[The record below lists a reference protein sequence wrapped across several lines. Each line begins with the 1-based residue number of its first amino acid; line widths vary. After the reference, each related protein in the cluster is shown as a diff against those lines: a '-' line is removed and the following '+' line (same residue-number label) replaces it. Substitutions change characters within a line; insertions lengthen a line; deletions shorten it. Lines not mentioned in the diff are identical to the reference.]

1 VSLPLIIAAELPGA
15 GGGLAAAASVAVVL
29 AASSPDPRGV
39 LMIETGAE
47 RRRGPTMLASDAA
60 RRLERSLAE
69 AGVRAAARGRLCWV
83 SVADKGP
90 LDVVAAAVSAV
101 PEARAAVAHLSPA
114 DWRAALGRD
123 ELDVAAGLLRAELP
137 RHRSLA
143 ALAVRELRGAGVRAR
158 VATRAPGPVASRRV
172 ASGLDPGGETS
183 LRAARLARG
192 LVRG

>member
-1 VSLPLIIAAELPGA
+1 VSVPLIIAAELPGA
-15 GGGLAAAASVAVVL
+15 GGGLAAAASVAVTL

-39 LMIETGAE
+39 LMIETRAE

-60 RRLERSLAE
+60 RKLERALAE

-83 SVADKGP
+83 SVADADP
-90 LDVVAAAVSAV
+90 LHGVAAAISAGL
-101 PEARAAVAHLSPA
+101 EARAAIAHLTA
-114 DWRAALGRD
+114 DDWRAALGRD

-137 RHRSLA
+137 RQRSLA
-143 ALAVRELRGAGVRAR
+143 ALAVRELSAAGVRAR

-183 LRAARLARG
+183 VRAARLARG
-192 LVRG
+192 LVGG